1 MTLKNKL
8 EQLNN
13 AWTQLAEKVKAKLTQ
28 NQSALNETTTK
39 LNETNHKLELLSK
52 ENSENEKT
60 LETLLKEFNQ
70 LTEQL
75 D

>member
-13 AWTQLAEKVKAKLTQ
+13 AWTQLAEKVKSKLAQLNQALTQ
-28 NQSALNETTTK
+28 KTNQ

-52 ENSENEKT
+52 ENGENEKT
-60 LETLLKEFNQ
+60 LAQLLKEFKE

>member
-13 AWTQLAEKVKAKLTQ
+13 AWTQLAEKVKTKLAQNHQALTQ
-28 NQSALNETTTK
+28 KTNQ

-60 LETLLKEFNQ
+60 LETLLKEFEALAKE
-70 LTEQL
+70 LT
-75 D
+75 